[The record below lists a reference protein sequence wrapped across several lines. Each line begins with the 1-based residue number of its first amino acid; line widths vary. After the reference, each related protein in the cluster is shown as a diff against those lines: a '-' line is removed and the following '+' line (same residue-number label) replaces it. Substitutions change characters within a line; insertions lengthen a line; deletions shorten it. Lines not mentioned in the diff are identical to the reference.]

1 MNISKF
7 ENFIEEK
14 VRDRLEISIINDRLI
29 YDLSMEV
36 ESYGERKKLSLEEID
51 AIENEILNR
60 LNW

>member
-14 VRDRLEISIINDRLI
+14 VRERLEISIINDRLI
-29 YDLSMEV
+29 YDLSIEV